1 MWNQTVSDI
10 MNAVLSYK
18 CRSKTL
24 SDGIISR
31 KNDENLIGQIV
42 ENDTR
47 NLKFILFHA
56 DYIHSNI

>member
-1 MWNQTVSDI
+1 

-31 KNDENLIGQIV
+31 KNDENFIGQIV

>member
-1 MWNQTVSDI
+1 

-24 SDGIISR
+24 SDGKKKK

>member
-1 MWNQTVSDI
+1 

-18 CRSKTL
+18 FRSKTL

-56 DYIHSNI
+56 DIYIQIFKPILRKIE